1 MQKFAALLLLLLAA
15 AAVTAP
21 AARADEASVK
31 RAFEALAG
39 VKVDSVV
46 KTPYLGLYEVLL
58 RDEAS
63 DDSIFYT
70 DEKVTYVIN
79 GSVIEAKSHRN
90 LTEERLQKLSA
101 IRFEDLPLDIAIKQ
115 VRGNG
120 KRVVAV
126 FADPFCPYCR
136 RLDQNL
142 SQVKDVTIYTFLYP
156 ILRKDE
162 SPQMASR
169 IWCSPDRAKAY
180 YDFMLRDKA
189 PGTASDCKAPLARWL
204 ALGQKL
210 KIHATPVSFVASGQR
225 VVGARFED
233 LQRLMDQPA
242 KH

>member
-15 AAVTAP
+15 AT

-31 RAFEALAG
+31 RAFETLAG
-39 VKVDSVV
+39 VKASSVV

-70 DEKVTYVIN
+70 DEKVTYIIN
-79 GSVIEAKSHRN
+79 GSVIDAKTHRN

-101 IRFEDLPLDIAIKQ
+101 IKFEDLPLDIAIKQ

-120 KRVVAV
+120 KRVVAI

-210 KIHATPVSFVASGQR
+210 KIHATPVSFVANGQR

-233 LQRLMDQPA
+233 LQRLMDQTA